1 MNFYLLILILHAV
14 CLIASGNISTSN
26 SHISSSSNYIIKWK
40 YISLNT
46 QNPLLKSN
54 LNSIFSFENYH
65 VNFKPS
71 ISQVHDRLTNSMLGS
86 LYGVD
91 LSNNEITDRG
101 LELIFTNNMD
111 LFRGIRFLDLSGNR
125 LSRWNSTRFVR
136 ELLVNLEVLILDNN
150 EHLASFNFNL
160 VNLKVLSLASCNLAF
175 ATDFERISLT
185 SLIYLGNY
193 LKIEIKQN
201 SHSYVS
207 NVSIW

>member
-14 CLIASGNISTSN
+14 CLVASGNISSSSS
-26 SHISSSSNYIIKWK
+26 SHITSSSSSSNSNVINWK
-40 YISLNT
+40 YISLNAP
-46 QNPLLKSN
+46 NSLLKQN
-54 LNSIFSFENYH
+54 LDSIFSFENYH
-65 VNFKPS
+65 VDFKPS
-71 ISQVHDRLTNSMLGS
+71 VSQVHDRLTKSVLGS

-101 LELIFTNNMD
+101 LALIFTNNMD

-125 LSRWNSTRFVR
+125 LSRWNGTRFVR

-160 VNLKVLSLASCNLAF
+160 VNLKVLSLTSCNLAF

-185 SLIYLGNY
+185 SLVYLGDY
-193 LKIEIKQN
+193 LKKVEIK
-201 SHSYVS
+201 SKP
-207 NVSIW
+207 